1 MCCAAALRCYSC
13 ALLHGR
19 GEQRPAMNLEDTT
32 ISVFVVMLRAC
43 SFLIEEPLDPNKR
56 YIFVE

>member
-1 MCCAAALRCYSC
+1 
-13 ALLHGR
+13 
-19 GEQRPAMNLEDTT
+19 MNLEDTT